1 MQRKN
6 ILNTDNNQLKS
17 LQVTCDYLRQIW
29 RDFVVMQ
36 LDFREITHQILQK
49 LVGHVNI
56 LMLCC
61 CTNQGKKL
69 QWLRIK
75 WQEWGRQNFSYSQST
90 QTTESTGYLDGYNGK
105 TDSNIFKYLCIW
117 LCQDLVGA
125 CKIFNLWCN
134 MWDFQLGHVN
144 LYLGHVES
152 SSLIRQSKPEPL
164 HWEHRTTRD
173 SPDSSIFK

>member
-1 MQRKN
+1 M
-6 ILNTDNNQLKS
+6 
-17 LQVTCDYLRQIW
+17 
-29 RDFVVMQ
+29 VVY

-75 WQEWGRQNFSYSQST
+75 WQEWGKQNFSYFQST
-90 QTTESTGYLDGYNGK
+90 QTTEATGFMDGYNGK
-105 TDSNIFKYLCIW
+105 TDLNIFKYLFIR
-117 LCQDLVGA
+117 LCLDLVGA

-134 MWDFQLGHVN
+134 MWDSQLGHV
-144 LYLGHVES
+144 GS
-152 SSLIRQSKPEPL
+152 SSLIREQKPGPL
-164 HWEHRTTRD
+164 YWEHRTTRD
-173 SPDSSIFK
+173 SSDPNIFK